1 MIYSLLR
8 SLSLAVV
15 IFGLSL
21 TACGISVE
29 STPTAT
35 IQLTEAYPSPV
46 RNTLPPDTGYP
57 AATSIA
63 TVSPTYGPVV
73 IPTPDSETGVIAGIL
88 MDIADNSPIANQTV
102 FVGDVIHPAVGTDFS
117 IGIDQA
123 KSPNTTTNQRGEF
136 AIGGILPGEYV
147 VMVWTP
153 YKSTVVLDTKTN
165 KPMILYIQASQT
177 IDIGSMKVA
186 NPLTSQ

>member
-8 SLSLAVV
+8 SLFLAVL
-15 IFGLSL
+15 ILGLSL
-21 TACGISVE
+21 TACSVSVE

-35 IQLTEAYPSPV
+35 IQLTEAYPSPI
-46 RNTLPPDTGYP
+46 RNALPPDTGYP

-73 IPTPDSETGVIAGIL
+73 IPTPDSETGVIAGVL
-88 MDIADNSPIANQTV
+88 MDIADNSPIANQTI
-102 FVGDVIHPAVGTDFS
+102 FLGDVIHPAVGTGFS
-117 IGIDQA
+117 IGIDLA

-136 AIGGILPGEYV
+136 AIGGIIPGEYV

-153 YKSTVVLDTKTN
+153 YKSAVVLDTETN
-165 KPMILYIQASQT
+165 KPMIVDIQANQT
-177 IDIGSMKVA
+177 NDIGSMKVV